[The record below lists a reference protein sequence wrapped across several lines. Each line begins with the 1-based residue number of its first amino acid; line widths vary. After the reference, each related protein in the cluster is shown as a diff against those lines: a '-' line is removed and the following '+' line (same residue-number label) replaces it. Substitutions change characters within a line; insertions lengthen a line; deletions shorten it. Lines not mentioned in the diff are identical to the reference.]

1 MYIKLINYICTQRKL
16 RNRIMYYEEEQRNKL
31 GYLEFTEIFYQNLDT
46 LITTSITN
54 VENDKEFYDEVV
66 FKCFDLYQRESSH
79 YSVSEIL
86 KFFHIFLYAKFKH
99 KPSVE
104 KDDNEIT
111 LY

>member
-1 MYIKLINYICTQRKL
+1 MNY
-16 RNRIMYYEEEQRNKL
+16 NEEQKL
-31 GYLEFTEIFYQNLDT
+31 GYLEFQDVFYSNLDT
-46 LITTSITN
+46 LITTSNSN
-54 VENDKEFYDEVV
+54 VISDKNFYDEVV
-66 FKCFDLYQRESSH
+66 FKCFDLYQRETSN

-104 KDDNEIT
+104 KDDDVIT